1 MHIQTSSDEPLT
13 PTDTTSPPAADPP
26 ISNKSMFKVAFA
38 SLMGTVIEFYDYLI
52 YATAAALV
60 FSDVFFPALGKSAGT
75 IASFATLGVAFLVR
89 PIGAVVFGHIG
100 DRLGRKRTLI
110 TTMALMGI
118 ATTAIGVLPT
128 ADSIGVAAPI
138 ILVFLRILQ
147 GFAAGGELA
156 GAVLFSSEHAPK
168 ERRGF
173 WSMFAN
179 IGGGLA
185 FLLSIGTFFVINLTM
200 SPESFKD
207 FGWRIPFLLGSVLLL
222 FGLWIRLRLGET
234 PVFAHQTN
242 EDKRGELPFV
252 SAFRHQYREI
262 LLGGGVLLMAYA
274 LNYMGASYL
283 LNYGTQTLDLGQAG
297 VLGAGVAGGVTLVT
311 GVILG
316 GTLSDVF
323 GRRRVILTANV
334 AGSIWALA
342 LFPILSTASLAAFW
356 MGLCVSTFIAGLAF
370 GVAGSY
376 LSELFETRF
385 RYTAAAIALSFAAI
399 VGGAVPPIVG
409 VTLTESFGAYAF
421 SVFLAALCFVSA
433 ICAFVL
439 KETSQRD
446 LNDINAPVNLTDTS
460 LPTR

>member
-1 MHIQTSSDEPLT
+1 
-13 PTDTTSPPAADPP
+13 
-26 ISNKSMFKVAFA
+26 
-38 SLMGTVIEFYDYLI
+38 
-52 YATAAALV
+52 
-60 FSDVFFPALGKSAGT
+60 
-75 IASFATLGVAFLVR
+75 
-89 PIGAVVFGHIG
+89 
-100 DRLGRKRTLI
+100 
-110 TTMALMGI
+110 MALMGI